1 MQSCF
6 RNDTSTIN
14 KMKFWSSI
22 PPSQILTIPYL
33 RLIYDKS
40 SWNSPVSSEKINMWN
55 IYSDNEDN
63 DKQRT
68 NNQRRLYLIK
78 HDILMQKINK

>member
-22 PPSQILTIPYL
+22 PPSQIFTIPYL
-33 RLIYDKS
+33 WLIYDKS

-68 NNQRRLYLIK
+68 NNQRRLYLNK